1 MDKYKWNYP
10 TNMWVGKNS
19 IYDLGLACKNLNIK
33 KRPISAV
40 ADNIEVRN
48 AKTIKIK
55 INKRIKFKL
64 LYDKNRGLQKGVSA
78 KHQYKSLLW
87 NLLL

>member
-1 MDKYKWNYP
+1 MKRSEKAKIIGDSK
-10 TNMWVGKNS
+10 TVV
-19 IYDLGLACKNLNIK
+19 IKNLNVN

-55 INKRIKFKL
+55 INKKIRFKL
-64 LYDKNRGLQKGVSA
+64 LYDKNRSLQKKIKLEQIRKETS
-78 KHQYKSLLW
+78 
-87 NLLL
+87 